1 MARMELR
8 LSDDEKLS
16 LQAKADRA
24 GISMAELIK
33 KGINRVK
40 TFTIEDKKIAIGK
53 NRELNRIG
61 NNLNQ
66 IAHWANT
73 HKSNADTIEIISHL
87 VAIEQEIKKL

>member
-1 MARMELR
+1 MELR

-33 KGINRVK
+33 QGINRVK
-40 TFTIEDKKIAIGK
+40 TFTIEDKKIAIAK

-73 HKSNADTIEIISHL
+73 HKSSADTIEILSHL

>member
-1 MARMELR
+1 MELR

-33 KGINRVK
+33 QGINRVK
-40 TFTIEDKKIAIGK
+40 TFTIEDKKIAISK

-73 HKSNADTIEIISHL
+73 YKSNADTIEILSHL